1 MRYQVDSEAVL
12 ATAGAARASIAR
24 LEADVAALHGQL
36 GAVQSSWTGAAA
48 TAFQSAAT
56 EWYGTEQRMVE
67 NLSAL
72 TRALAHAGQTY
83 SDIEHQNAQMFQ
95 H

>member
-12 ATAGAARASIAR
+12 ATSSAARASIAR

-36 GAVQSSWTGAAA
+36 GAAQGSWTGAAA

-56 EWYGTEQRMVE
+56 EWYGTEQRVVE

-72 TRALAHAGQTY
+72 TRALAHAAQTY
-83 SDIEHQNAQMFQ
+83 SDIEHQNAQMFL